1 MSKIVGATSIEV
13 PNPQLTTSSSIR
25 RLNMGIQA
33 LAAQA
38 SAWLFDWTPFV
49 LVSTYYIAST
59 AVYTSA
65 TDGTIKVF
73 YFYMAVNFYI
83 AACTV
88 IEAFLG
94 ISPLR
99 ESRNAAD
106 EVDRNNNRFP
116 TPDDEL
122 PIIDLVIVA
131 YLPNEQ
137 DIVKDQVCYALDEL
151 VYPRS
156 KLKVNLGR
164 HSRLDLSESKL
175 TNCMQCTIHQSQLN
189 RSSPS
194 WQKWRSS
201 IHNSL
206 LSTSQAPNQ
215 RLTISTTSSNSTQV
229 PI

>member
-1 MSKIVGATSIEV
+1 
-13 PNPQLTTSSSIR
+13 
-25 RLNMGIQA
+25 MGVKTLI
-33 LAAQA
+33 AQA

-65 TDGTIKVF
+65 TEGTIKVF
-73 YFYMAVNFYI
+73 YFFYMAVNFYI

-99 ESRNAAD
+99 ESRKAAD
-106 EVDRNNNRFP
+106 EVDQNNNQFP

-156 KLKVNLGR
+156 KLRVNLGKDP
-164 HSRLDLSESKL
+164 RLKTLQHEL
-175 TNCMQCTIHQSQLN
+175 TDYMQYTIHRSQLN

-194 WQKWRSS
+194 WQKWRSNT
-201 IHNSL
+201 HN
-206 LSTSQAPNQ
+206 
-215 RLTISTTSSNSTQV
+215 
-229 PI
+229 

>member
-1 MSKIVGATSIEV
+1 
-13 PNPQLTTSSSIR
+13 
-25 RLNMGIQA
+25 MGIQN
-33 LAAQA
+33 LIAQA

-65 TDGTIKVF
+65 TEGTIKVF
-73 YFYMAVNFYI
+73 YFFYMAVNFYI

-99 ESRNAAD
+99 ESRKAAD
-106 EVDRNNNRFP
+106 EVDQNNNQFP

-156 KLKVNLGR
+156 KLRVNLGKIP
-164 HSRLDLSESKL
+164 RLEILKHKLIDDL
-175 TNCMQCTIHQSQLN
+175 QCTIHQSQ
-189 RSSPS
+189 SSRCNPS
-194 WQKWRSS
+194 WQKWKSNA
-201 IHNSL
+201 HN
-206 LSTSQAPNQ
+206 
-215 RLTISTTSSNSTQV
+215 
-229 PI
+229 